1 MTDILNKMKQLA
13 MQVVKAY
20 AGEPKEIRK
29 YSKED
34 GLAGWL
40 IGEQRH
46 KYA

>member
-34 GLAGWL
+34 GLTGWL
-40 IGEQRH
+40 ADR
-46 KYA
+46 